1 MSQFHLKE
9 NSVELRDIKIS
20 IRAHKDQRDLID
32 SAAQRLGK
40 SRSDFML
47 ETACR
52 EAESIL
58 TDQRVFVMNK
68 KEWNAFLAALDAPP
82 KSRPRLESLMKERTV
97 SEK

>member
-9 NSVELRDIKIS
+9 NSVELREIKIS

-52 EAESIL
+52 EAESVL
-58 TDQRVFVMNK
+58 TDQRVFNMNK
-68 KEWNAFLAALDAPP
+68 KEWYAFLAALDAPP
-82 KSRPRLESLMKERTV
+82 KSRPRLENLMKERTV